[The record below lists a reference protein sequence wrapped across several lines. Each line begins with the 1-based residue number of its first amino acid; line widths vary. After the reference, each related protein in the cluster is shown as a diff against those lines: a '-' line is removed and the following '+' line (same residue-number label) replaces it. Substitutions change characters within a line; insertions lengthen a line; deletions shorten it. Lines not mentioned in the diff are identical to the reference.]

1 MYYLLL
7 KTHNKTGLK
16 YLCQT
21 KKKDPIKY
29 PGSGTRWLRHLNKH
43 GFNFTTKILGK
54 FSKKK
59 DLVQAG
65 EKYSIKWNVKKDRGY
80 ANLIDEKGDGGDT
93 SDFINYKKM
102 KPMPTGL
109 WKRPDLTK
117 YNQIRINPNKGKKLS
132 YHTRKKM
139 SKAQKGR
146 KMSEET
152 KQKLSKSRTG
162 LKLSDQARVS
172 SSKYTFTVKGVKKNL
187 VQISEDTNL
196 SYSLLV
202 QRVEKNNKIT
212 YRQLIKPSL
221 KDKFIFN
228 KKEYSAKEFSEYL
241 NINIKTYYRWK
252 ERSLTPEEMYKQK
265 QSGKNLM

>member
-1 MYYLLL
+1 M
-7 KTHNKTGLK
+7 K

-43 GFNFTTKILGK
+43 GFDFATIILGK

-117 YNQIRINPNKGKKLS
+117 YNQTRINPQKGKKLS

-146 KMSEET
+146 KVSEET

-162 LKLSDQARVS
+162 LKLSEKARAS
-172 SSKYTFTVKGVKKNL
+172 SSKYTFVVKGIKKNL
-187 VQISEDTNL
+187 VQISEDTKLN
-196 SYSLLV
+196 YSLLV
-202 QRVEKNNKIT
+202 QRAQKNKKIT
-212 YRQLIKPSL
+212 YKQLIKPSL
-221 KDKFIFN
+221 QDKFIFN
-228 KKEYSAKEFSEYL
+228 KKEYSPKEFAEYL
-241 NINIKTYYRWK
+241 DINIKTYYRWK
-252 ERSLTPEEMYKQK
+252 EKLLTPEQMYRQK
-265 QSGKNLM
+265 RSGKNLL